1 MDRSGRNRHAIHF
14 DARSRN
20 SCARPRRHP
29 ECIRFETEATML
41 HQFDTDDVT
50 LLDEVLE
57 HELKTLLLEIAKAD
71 DRSFRDE
78 LRHRHARLEAIRK
91 RLTGPPVIPMIR
103 EEIID
108 IEVDYSFR

>member
-1 MDRSGRNRHAIHF
+1 
-14 DARSRN
+14 
-20 SCARPRRHP
+20 
-29 ECIRFETEATML
+29 ML
-41 HQFDTDDVT
+41 HQFDTDDIR

-71 DRSFRDE
+71 DRAFRDE
-78 LRHRHARLEAIRK
+78 LRHRHARLESIRK
-91 RLTGPPVIPMIR
+91 RLAGPPVTPVIR